1 MLGGGGGGREDIP
14 WPQVKLGAVP
24 GTYCEQEYINT
35 LCCKLH
41 LLACTHTHTK
51 RKNMHRH
58 AYAQQCTNTNHIHNK
73 AGRIQTKCIKSSSG
87 KYTHIYFVYLYH
99 NYNTNTPLGIT
110 AHYYPPAATSGD
122 DSQGLSSKERLKPG
136 IRPASLPTQTT
147 STTPPPSRTIL
158 PLT

>member
-1 MLGGGGGGREDIP
+1 
-14 WPQVKLGAVP
+14 
-24 GTYCEQEYINT
+24 
-35 LCCKLH
+35 
-41 LLACTHTHTK
+41 
-51 RKNMHRH
+51 MHRH

-147 STTPPPSRTIL
+147 STTPPTLQDHTAPHIN
-158 PLT
+158 PLSSPAAEHKGMWEDCGRCPKAEWRHTHDKIFC